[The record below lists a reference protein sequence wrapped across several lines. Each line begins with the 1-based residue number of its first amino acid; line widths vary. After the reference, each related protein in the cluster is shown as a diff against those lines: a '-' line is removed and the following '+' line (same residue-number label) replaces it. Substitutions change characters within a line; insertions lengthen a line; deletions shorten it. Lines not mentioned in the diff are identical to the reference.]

1 MSELPASASS
11 THASHKHKLIAALLA
26 FALGGIGAHRVYL
39 GTRLWWA
46 YSAWLIVGMAIF
58 GAAGSRENAWIVVL
72 ALAPVWAGF
81 AECLGTCVM
90 PDANWDSLHNTHSAY
105 SSSNGWNC
113 VFMAIV
119 GLLLG
124 ATILVTTIILAT
136 QFYYE
141 AQGISFDH

>member
-1 MSELPASASS
+1 MSEIPASQAPHH
-11 THASHKHKLIAALLA
+11 TAHKHKLIAAMLA

-39 GTRLWWA
+39 GAKNWWA
-46 YSAWLIVGMAIF
+46 YSLWLIVGMALF
-58 GAAGSRENAWIVVL
+58 GTVGSRENAWIVVI

-81 AECLGTCVM
+81 AECLGICVM
-90 PDANWDSLHNTHSAY
+90 PDEKWDSLYNAHSAY

-141 AQGISFDH
+141 AQGISFDR